1 MNKSL
6 SIGMGVNSIQLAD
19 LTRFNPLCEELHQLK
34 VVLVQI
40 IDQIHQVLHEAY
52 LPSREFIVANLKQCL
67 IEVVISTADEVGF
80 WWCKCM
86 GV

>member
-34 VVLVQI
+34 VCACP
-40 IDQIHQVLHEAY
+40 DHRSNHQVLHEAY